1 MRTIKQLIWFQRGH
15 HVRQMSRANNLPDFP
30 HVTHDTKI
38 HHMCRMG
45 FRIQL
50 ACFLADATFKHI
62 RIFVLSVCLV
72 HKRPARRAQV
82 MCRVPVLVLDPKI
95 SMMLDKQLC
104 NVFSFTNSSIVECR
118 LPFIVLNV
126 EETVKFR
133 CRLPK
138 WLKRLADSIWYAEL
152 LTAIK
157 CRNEHRQH
165 VYH

>member
-1 MRTIKQLIWFQRGH
+1 
-15 HVRQMSRANNLPDFP
+15 
-30 HVTHDTKI
+30 
-38 HHMCRMG
+38 MCRMG

-50 ACFLADATFKHI
+50 ACFLADDTFKHI

-138 WLKRLADSIWYAEL
+138 WLKRLWLNFQALYGMLNYWQRSSAVMSIATCLMQTNQMHFTQLYDYPSNKSIINSITRW
-152 LTAIK
+152 
-157 CRNEHRQH
+157 
-165 VYH
+165 VYSNSNLP

>member
-1 MRTIKQLIWFQRGH
+1 
-15 HVRQMSRANNLPDFP
+15 
-30 HVTHDTKI
+30 
-38 HHMCRMG
+38 MCCMG

-50 ACFLADATFKHI
+50 ACFLADDTFKHI

-138 WLKRLADSIWYAEL
+138 WLKRLWPNFQALYGMLNYW
-152 LTAIK
+152 AIK

-165 VYH
+165 VWCKQTRCTSPSCMITPSNKSIINSITRWVYSNSNLP